1 MKNFFNKT
9 GIWIL
14 AAAVVIVLTLSILSA
29 TGTGL
34 LNNIAGTIASPF
46 RSAGAA
52 IGNWFGSISDKFD
65 SVEALQKENEELRKR
80 VAQLEDANRQA
91 ETDSQENERL
101 RSLLNLRQ
109 QRRDFTFESA
119 KVTQYENSNWAST
132 LTLNRGTSSGV
143 AVNNCVVNETGALV
157 GVVTEVGLNW
167 CTVATVLDTRAQFG
181 ATVRIRRGHGRSG
194 ADAKRK
200 AQAQLPL
207 RSQHPRRRR
216 PGADLRLG
224 RILSLGSGH
233 RNRGGCA
240 HRRLGPDP
248 VRRSTAHSD
257 ALLPGGGV
265 RHHRLRHRG
274 LRGAP
279 WDVVTLC
286 LNGSF
291 TP

>member
-14 AAAVVIVLTLSILSA
+14 AAAVVVVLTLSILSA

-80 VAQLEDANRQA
+80 VAQLEDANRKA

-101 RSLLNLRQ
+101 RTLLNLRQ

-119 KVTQYENSNWAST
+119 KVTQYENANWAST

-143 AVNNCVVNETGALV
+143 AVNNCVEIG
-157 GVVTEVGLNW
+157 
-167 CTVATVLDTRAQFG
+167 RAH
-181 ATVRIRRGHGRSG
+181 V
-194 ADAKRK
+194 
-200 AQAQLPL
+200 
-207 RSQHPRRRR
+207 
-216 PGADLRLG
+216 
-224 RILSLGSGH
+224 
-233 RNRGGCA
+233 
-240 HRRLGPDP
+240 
-248 VRRSTAHSD
+248 
-257 ALLPGGGV
+257 
-265 RHHRLRHRG
+265 
-274 LRGAP
+274 
-279 WDVVTLC
+279 
-286 LNGSF
+286 
-291 TP
+291 

>member
-80 VAQLEDANRQA
+80 VAQLEDANRQV

-167 CTVATVLDTRAQFG
+167 CTVATVLDTQAQFG
-181 ATVRIRRGHGRSG
+181 ATVFRTGESAVAMGDLELMQSGKLRLSYLSG
-194 ADAKRK
+194 ANT
-200 AQAQLPL
+200 PV
-207 RSQHPRRRR
+207 
-216 PGADLRLG
+216 GGDLVLTSGLG
-224 RILSLGSGH
+224 GYYPSGLVIGTVEDVRTDDSGLTQYAVVQPTVTPSSL
-233 RNRGGCA
+233 
-240 HRRLGPDP
+240 
-248 VRRSTAHSD
+248 VEVFVITAFD
-257 ALLPGGGV
+257 IV
-265 RHHRLRHRG
+265 
-274 LRGAP
+274 
-279 WDVVTLC
+279 D
-286 LNGSF
+286 
-291 TP
+291 

>member
-52 IGNWFGSISDKFD
+52 ISNWFGSISDNFD

-167 CTVATVLDTRAQFG
+167 CTVATVLDTQAQFG
-181 ATVRIRRGHGRSG
+181 ATVFRTGESAVAMGDLELMQSGKLKLSYLSG
-194 ADAKRK
+194 ANTPVGGD
-200 AQAQLPL
+200 LVLTSGLGGYYPSGL
-207 RSQHPRRRR
+207 VI
-216 PGADLRLG
+216 GAVEDVRTDDSGLTQYAVVQPTVTPF
-224 RILSLGSGH
+224 SL
-233 RNRGGCA
+233 
-240 HRRLGPDP
+240 
-248 VRRSTAHSD
+248 VEVFVITAFD
-257 ALLPGGGV
+257 IV
-265 RHHRLRHRG
+265 
-274 LRGAP
+274 
-279 WDVVTLC
+279 D
-286 LNGSF
+286 
-291 TP
+291 

>member
-52 IGNWFGSISDKFD
+52 ISNWFGSISDNFD

-167 CTVATVLDTRAQFG
+167 CTVATVLDTQAQFG
-181 ATVRIRRGHGRSG
+181 ATVFRTGESAVAMGDLELMQSGKLKLSYLSG
-194 ADAKRK
+194 ANTPVGGD
-200 AQAQLPL
+200 LVLTSGLGGYYPSGL
-207 RSQHPRRRR
+207 VI
-216 PGADLRLG
+216 GAVEDVRTDDSGLTQYAVVQPTVTPS
-224 RILSLGSGH
+224 SL
-233 RNRGGCA
+233 
-240 HRRLGPDP
+240 
-248 VRRSTAHSD
+248 VEVFVITAFD
-257 ALLPGGGV
+257 IV
-265 RHHRLRHRG
+265 
-274 LRGAP
+274 
-279 WDVVTLC
+279 D
-286 LNGSF
+286 
-291 TP
+291 

>member
-52 IGNWFGSISDKFD
+52 IGNWFGSISDNFD

-167 CTVATVLDTRAQFG
+167 CTVATVLDTQAQFG
-181 ATVRIRRGHGRSG
+181 ATVFRTGESAVAMGDLELMQSGKLKLSYLSG
-194 ADAKRK
+194 ANTPVGGD
-200 AQAQLPL
+200 LVLTSGLGGYYPSGL
-207 RSQHPRRRR
+207 VI
-216 PGADLRLG
+216 GAVEDVRTDDSGLTQYAVVQPTVTPS
-224 RILSLGSGH
+224 SL
-233 RNRGGCA
+233 
-240 HRRLGPDP
+240 
-248 VRRSTAHSD
+248 
-257 ALLPGGGV
+257 
-265 RHHRLRHRG
+265 
-274 LRGAP
+274 
-279 WDVVTLC
+279 
-286 LNGSF
+286 
-291 TP
+291 

>member
-65 SVEALQKENEELRKR
+65 SVEALQK
-80 VAQLEDANRQA
+80 
-91 ETDSQENERL
+91 ENERL

-167 CTVATVLDTRAQFG
+167 CTVATVLDTQAQFG
-181 ATVRIRRGHGRSG
+181 ATVFRTGESAVAMGDLELMQSGKLKLSYLSG
-194 ADAKRK
+194 ANTPVGGD
-200 AQAQLPL
+200 LVLTSGLGGYYPSGL
-207 RSQHPRRRR
+207 VI
-216 PGADLRLG
+216 GAVEDVRTDDSGLTQYAVVQPTVTPS
-224 RILSLGSGH
+224 SL
-233 RNRGGCA
+233 
-240 HRRLGPDP
+240 
-248 VRRSTAHSD
+248 VEVFVITAFD
-257 ALLPGGGV
+257 IV
-265 RHHRLRHRG
+265 
-274 LRGAP
+274 
-279 WDVVTLC
+279 D
-286 LNGSF
+286 
-291 TP
+291 

>member
-1 MKNFFNKT
+1 M
-9 GIWIL
+9 
-14 AAAVVIVLTLSILSA
+14 VIVLTLSILSA

-167 CTVATVLDTRAQFG
+167 CTVATVLDTQAQFG
-181 ATVRIRRGHGRSG
+181 ATVFRTGESAVAMGDLELMQSGKLKLSYLSG
-194 ADAKRK
+194 ANTPVGGD
-200 AQAQLPL
+200 LVLTSGLGGYYPSGL
-207 RSQHPRRRR
+207 VI
-216 PGADLRLG
+216 GAVEDVRTDDSGLTQYAVVQPTVTPS
-224 RILSLGSGH
+224 SL
-233 RNRGGCA
+233 
-240 HRRLGPDP
+240 
-248 VRRSTAHSD
+248 VEVFVITAFD
-257 ALLPGGGV
+257 IV
-265 RHHRLRHRG
+265 
-274 LRGAP
+274 
-279 WDVVTLC
+279 D
-286 LNGSF
+286 
-291 TP
+291 

>member
-65 SVEALQKENEELRKR
+65 SVEALQKENEE
-80 VAQLEDANRQA
+80 ANRQA

-167 CTVATVLDTRAQFG
+167 CTVATVLDTQAQFG
-181 ATVRIRRGHGRSG
+181 ATVFRTGESAVAMGDLELMQSGKLKLSYLSG
-194 ADAKRK
+194 ANTPVGGD
-200 AQAQLPL
+200 LVLTSGLGGYYPSGL
-207 RSQHPRRRR
+207 VI
-216 PGADLRLG
+216 GAVEDVRTDDSGLTQYAVVQPTVTPS
-224 RILSLGSGH
+224 SL
-233 RNRGGCA
+233 
-240 HRRLGPDP
+240 
-248 VRRSTAHSD
+248 VEVFVITAFD
-257 ALLPGGGV
+257 IV
-265 RHHRLRHRG
+265 
-274 LRGAP
+274 
-279 WDVVTLC
+279 D
-286 LNGSF
+286 
-291 TP
+291 

>member
-1 MKNFFNKT
+1 MDP
-9 GIWIL
+9 GCSGGDR
-14 AAAVVIVLTLSILSA
+14 ADAVHPVRH
-29 TGTGL
+29 GTGL

-167 CTVATVLDTRAQFG
+167 CTVATVLDTQAQFG
-181 ATVRIRRGHGRSG
+181 ATVFRTGESAVAMGDLELMQSGKLKLSYLSG
-194 ADAKRK
+194 ANTPVGGD
-200 AQAQLPL
+200 LVLTSGLGGYYPSGL
-207 RSQHPRRRR
+207 VI
-216 PGADLRLG
+216 GAVEDVRTDDSGLTQYAVVQPTVTPS
-224 RILSLGSGH
+224 SL
-233 RNRGGCA
+233 
-240 HRRLGPDP
+240 
-248 VRRSTAHSD
+248 VEVFVITAFD
-257 ALLPGGGV
+257 IV
-265 RHHRLRHRG
+265 
-274 LRGAP
+274 
-279 WDVVTLC
+279 D
-286 LNGSF
+286 
-291 TP
+291 

>member
-1 MKNFFNKT
+1 M
-9 GIWIL
+9 
-14 AAAVVIVLTLSILSA
+14 VIVLTLSILSA

-132 LTLNRGTSSGV
+132 
-143 AVNNCVVNETGALV
+143 
-157 GVVTEVGLNW
+157 
-167 CTVATVLDTRAQFG
+167 
-181 ATVRIRRGHGRSG
+181 
-194 ADAKRK
+194 
-200 AQAQLPL
+200 
-207 RSQHPRRRR
+207 
-216 PGADLRLG
+216 
-224 RILSLGSGH
+224 
-233 RNRGGCA
+233 
-240 HRRLGPDP
+240 PDP
-248 VRRSTAHSD
+248 EPGHQQRRC
-257 ALLPGGGV
+257 GE
-265 RHHRLRHRG
+265 
-274 LRGAP
+274 
-279 WDVVTLC
+279 
-286 LNGSF
+286 
-291 TP
+291 